1 MIPRLLLLHR
11 LSLFGRSAGPFLVP
25 DKTASADARSRGQGR
40 PTGRRAQRLALEIGE
55 LGRTLSNT
63 GTWQAMPRAAR
74 ATAALFLIVAVGA
87 DLTVSRR
94 AEAAPVVQVE
104 REIDVAI
111 AEASARFGLS
121 TPLIWA
127 VVMAESG
134 GRPDALSPKGAMGLM
149 QLMPAAW
156 SEMRAELG
164 LGDDPFGTRDNVLAG
179 AGYLRALY
187 DRFGSPGYLA
197 AYNAGPGRYQRHLNG
212 VASLPRETRAY
223 VVAVRRRAASEAP
236 VGTIARTDWRASALF
251 VGGGVGEAGLRS
263 VFVSSAGE
271 GRP

>member
-1 MIPRLLLLHR
+1 MTLCLLLFCR
-11 LSLFGRSAGPFLVP
+11 LSLFGRSTGPFLVP
-25 DKTASADARSRGQGR
+25 DKTALADARSRGQGR
-40 PTGRRAQRLALEIGE
+40 PTGRRAQRLALEVGE
-55 LGRTLSNT
+55 PGRRLFNT
-63 GTWQAMPRAAR
+63 GTWQGKPRAVR
-74 ATAALFLIVAVGA
+74 ATAALFLIVAVSA
-87 DLTVSRR
+87 DLMVSRR

-104 REIDVAI
+104 REVDRAI

-121 TPLIWA
+121 TQLIWA

-164 LGDDPFGTRDNVLAG
+164 LGDDPFATRDNVLAG

-197 AYNAGPGRYQRHLNG
+197 AYNAGPGRYQRHLDG
-212 VASLPRETRAY
+212 VASLPRETQTY
-223 VVAVRRRAASEAP
+223 VATVRRRAAGVPLE
-236 VGTIARTDWRASALF
+236 TIALTDWRASGLF
-251 VGGGVGEAGLRS
+251 VGGGGGEAGERS